1 MQFSIASEAGL
12 VLGRFSH
19 DPGSGLAG
27 ILFEKPQSAAGNT
40 DYVSKSQL
48 LTNAEGLDFGRSNR
62 IGRFYDLEYRLHPV
76 CLNHITNLGIVIWKL
91 CHADSFPQ
99 VRLGR

>member
-1 MQFSIASEAGL
+1 
-12 VLGRFSH
+12 
-19 DPGSGLAG
+19 
-27 ILFEKPQSAAGNT
+27 
-40 DYVSKSQL
+40 
-48 LTNAEGLDFGRSNR
+48 
-62 IGRFYDLEYRLHPV
+62 LEYRLHPV